1 MKKEIIGRVKYAPL
15 EGGHWL
21 IVSDNGKTYLPIN
34 MPTQYKADGCRVNV
48 SAIVLEDVASIAMM
62 GEVIRITRFETL

>member
-1 MKKEIIGRVKYAPL
+1 MRKEITGKVQYSSL

-21 IVSDNGKTYLPIN
+21 ILSDDGNTYLPIN
-34 MPTQYKADGCRVNV
+34 MPTQYKADGCRVNI
-48 SAIVLEDVASIAMM
+48 SAIILQDVASIAML